1 MEAVSCTEAAMNPLV
16 AEIVA
21 SLSAEENE
29 IYEER
34 VAIMVVDAGYSQEY
48 AECLAILA
56 LICSGE
62 ITILSERNKNHGRT
76 NIH

>member
-1 MEAVSCTEAAMNPLV
+1 MNPLV
-16 AEIVA
+16 AELVVR
-21 SLSAEENE
+21 LSEDHRELW
-29 IYEER
+29 EER
-34 VAIMVVDAGYSQEY
+34 AAIMQYDAGYSRDY

-76 NIH
+76 NIP